1 MTLQLGH
8 DLTGLR
14 ATLHNGPGRRVAI
27 WVQGCRLRCTR
38 QCLNPH
44 YLSHAGGHAIP
55 VESLAAAV
63 IAEFDRV
70 GGQGITVLGGEPTD
84 QAAAVAAVLIR
95 VRSAGYSS
103 MVYTGHVWELHP
115 LVVRADHE
123 RRGIGRALVL
133 DLEQRVREL
142 GIHTMFVGSDDET
155 GLTSLA
161 GVDLY
166 PDVVAHLARL
176 RDLAGHPFGF
186 YQRLGYS
193 VIGVMPDANGFGK
206 PDIYLAKR
214 LTPP

>member
-1 MTLQLGH
+1 MIV
-8 DLTGLR
+8 DLT
-14 ATLHNGPGRRVAI
+14 PG
-27 WVQGCRLRCTR
+27 QPDL
-38 QCLNPH
+38 L
-44 YLSHAGGHAIP
+44 
-55 VESLAAAV
+55 E
-63 IAEFDRV
+63 
-70 GGQGITVLGGEPTD
+70 
-84 QAAAVAAVLIR
+84 QAAALLVARMPEGWPTLEDAR
-95 VRSAGYSS
+95 EYVRDMLDAARIARAFVRGRQLLGW
-103 MVYTGHVWELHP
+103 VGGLERYTDHVWELHP

-123 RRGIGRALVL
+123 RRGVGRALVL

-176 RDLAGHPFGF
+176 RDLGGHPFGF

-193 VIGVMPDANGFGK
+193 VIGVVPDANGFGK

-214 LTPP
+214 LIPPPP

>member
-1 MTLQLGH
+1 MIV
-8 DLTGLR
+8 DLD
-14 ATLHNGPGRRVAI
+14 PGKPE
-27 WVQGCRLRCTR
+27 L
-38 QCLNPH
+38 L
-44 YLSHAGGHAIP
+44 
-55 VESLAAAV
+55 E
-63 IAEFDRV
+63 
-70 GGQGITVLGGEPTD
+70 
-84 QAAAVAAVLIR
+84 QAAALLLDRMPEGWPTLELAR
-95 VRSAGYSS
+95 EHVREMLDPARIARAFVRGRQLLGW
-103 MVYTGHVWELHP
+103 VGGLERYTDHVWELHP

-123 RRGIGRALVL
+123 RRGVGRALVL

-176 RDLAGHPFGF
+176 RDLGGHPFGF

-193 VIGVMPDANGFGK
+193 VIGVVPDANGFGK

-214 LTPP
+214 LAPPRTDRP

>member
-1 MTLQLGH
+1 MIV
-8 DLTGLR
+8 DLD
-14 ATLHNGPGRRVAI
+14 PGKPE
-27 WVQGCRLRCTR
+27 L
-38 QCLNPH
+38 L
-44 YLSHAGGHAIP
+44 
-55 VESLAAAV
+55 E
-63 IAEFDRV
+63 
-70 GGQGITVLGGEPTD
+70 
-84 QAAAVAAVLIR
+84 QAAALLLDRMPEGWPTLELAR
-95 VRSAGYSS
+95 EHVREMLDPARIARAFVRGRQLLGW
-103 MVYTGHVWELHP
+103 VGGLERYTDHVWELHP

-123 RRGIGRALVL
+123 RRGVGRALVL

-176 RDLAGHPFGF
+176 RDLGGHPFGF

-214 LTPP
+214 LAPPRTDRP

>member
-1 MTLQLGH
+1 MIV
-8 DLTGLR
+8 DLD
-14 ATLHNGPGRRVAI
+14 PGKPE
-27 WVQGCRLRCTR
+27 L
-38 QCLNPH
+38 L
-44 YLSHAGGHAIP
+44 
-55 VESLAAAV
+55 E
-63 IAEFDRV
+63 
-70 GGQGITVLGGEPTD
+70 
-84 QAAAVAAVLIR
+84 QAAALLLDRMPEGWPTLELAR
-95 VRSAGYSS
+95 EHVREMLDPARIARAFVRGRQLLGW
-103 MVYTGHVWELHP
+103 VGGLERYTDHVWELHP

-123 RRGIGRALVL
+123 RRGVGRALVL
-133 DLEQRVREL
+133 DLEQRVRDL

-214 LTPP
+214 LAPPRTDRP